1 MRLRATEA
9 IFRLKLR
16 GRNAIQFDA
25 LSLVGG
31 GKFRVILAGGKAR
44 YAMRARVAV
53 LQCRSLLTRLRR
65 GGPLDL
71 AMFKLLYN

>member
-9 IFRLKLR
+9 IFRLNLR

-44 YAMRARVAV
+44 YAMRVAV
-53 LQCRSLLTRLRR
+53 LAVPIRVDASPARWPSRPCNVQTTV
-65 GGPLDL
+65 
-71 AMFKLLYN
+71 